1 MREEINAQDTPRPNF
16 DIDCVPDCVPQET
29 QFGEMSKAV
38 FSELYQLEESV
49 RKLSA
54 KIGPVLKP
62 VETSNNDPKGDCC
75 YPSMSSLEAFITG
88 VKNCICAVRHDIYE
102 LNDRTTL

>member
-1 MREEINAQDTPRPNF
+1 MREEINVQPSQP
-16 DIDCVPDCVPQET
+16 PKET
-29 QFGEMSKAV
+29 QFDEMAKAV
-38 FSELYQLEESV
+38 FSELNQLEESV

-62 VETSNNDPKGDCC
+62 VETSNNDPKGET

-102 LNDRTTL
+102 LNDRATL

>member
-1 MREEINAQDTPRPNF
+1 MCEEINAQGTPRQPPKN
-16 DIDCVPDCVPQET
+16 T
-29 QFGEMSKAV
+29 QFDEMAKAV
-38 FSELYQLEESV
+38 FSELNQLEESV

-62 VETSNNDPKGDCC
+62 VETSNNDHQLIKGEN
-75 YPSMSSLEAFITG
+75 YPPMSNLEAFITE
-88 VKNCICAVRHDIYE
+88 VKNYICAVRHDIYE

>member
-1 MREEINAQDTPRPNF
+1 MCEEINAQGTPRPNF
-16 DIDCVPDCVPQET
+16 DIVPQET
-29 QFGEMSKAV
+29 QFGEMAKAV
-38 FSELYQLEESV
+38 FSELNQLDESV

-62 VETSNNDPKGDCC
+62 VETSKNDPKGET
-75 YPSMSSLEAFITG
+75 YPAMSSLEAFITG

>member
-1 MREEINAQDTPRPNF
+1 MREEIIAQGTSSQPP
-16 DIDCVPDCVPQET
+16 T
-29 QFGEMSKAV
+29 QFDEMAKVV
-38 FSELYQLEESV
+38 FSELNQLVESV

-62 VETSNNDPKGDCC
+62 VETSKNDPKGDRC

>member
-1 MREEINAQDTPRPNF
+1 MREEINAQPSQPPKEALF
-16 DIDCVPDCVPQET
+16 D
-29 QFGEMSKAV
+29 EMTKVV
-38 FSELYQLEESV
+38 FSELNQLEESV

-62 VETSNNDPKGDCC
+62 VETSKNDPKGED
-75 YPSMSSLEAFITG
+75 YPPMSSLVAFIAE

-102 LNDRTTL
+102 LIDRTTL

>member
-1 MREEINAQDTPRPNF
+1 MREEINAQDTPSQP
-16 DIDCVPDCVPQET
+16 PKET
-29 QFGEMSKAV
+29 QFDEMAKAV
-38 FSELYQLEESV
+38 FSELNQLEESV

-62 VETSNNDPKGDCC
+62 VETSKNDPKGETH
-75 YPSMSSLEAFITG
+75 PAMSSLEAFITG
-88 VKNCICAVRHDIYE
+88 VKNCICAVRHDIYD

>member
-1 MREEINAQDTPRPNF
+1 MREEINAQGTPSQP
-16 DIDCVPDCVPQET
+16 PKET
-29 QFGEMSKAV
+29 QFDEMVKAV
-38 FSELYQLEESV
+38 FSELNQLEESV

-102 LNDRTTL
+102 LIDRTTL

>member
-1 MREEINAQDTPRPNF
+1 MREEINAQGTPRPNF
-16 DIDCVPDCVPQET
+16 DIDCAPDCVSQEK
-29 QFGEMSKAV
+29 QFDEMAKAV
-38 FSELYQLEESV
+38 FSELKQLEESV

-62 VETSNNDPKGDCC
+62 VETSKNDPKGET
-75 YPSMSSLEAFITG
+75 YPAMSSLEAFITG

>member
-1 MREEINAQDTPRPNF
+1 MREEINAQSTPSQP
-16 DIDCVPDCVPQET
+16 PKET
-29 QFGEMSKAV
+29 QFDEMAKAV
-38 FSELYQLEESV
+38 FSELNQLEESV

-62 VETSNNDPKGDCC
+62 VETSKNDPKGET
-75 YPSMSSLEAFITG
+75 YPAMSSLEAFITE

>member
-1 MREEINAQDTPRPNF
+1 MREEINAQDTPSQPPK
-16 DIDCVPDCVPQET
+16 VT
-29 QFGEMSKAV
+29 QFDEMAKAV
-38 FSELYQLEESV
+38 FSELSQLEESV

-88 VKNCICAVRHDIYE
+88 VKNCICAVRHGIYE

>member
-1 MREEINAQDTPRPNF
+1 MREEINAQDTPSQPPK
-16 DIDCVPDCVPQET
+16 VT
-29 QFGEMSKAV
+29 QFDEMAKAV
-38 FSELYQLEESV
+38 FSELSQLEESV

-62 VETSNNDPKGDCC
+62 VETSKNDPMGKNN
-75 YPSMSSLEAFITG
+75 PSMSSLEAFITG
-88 VKNCICAVRHDIYE
+88 VKNCICAVRHGIYE